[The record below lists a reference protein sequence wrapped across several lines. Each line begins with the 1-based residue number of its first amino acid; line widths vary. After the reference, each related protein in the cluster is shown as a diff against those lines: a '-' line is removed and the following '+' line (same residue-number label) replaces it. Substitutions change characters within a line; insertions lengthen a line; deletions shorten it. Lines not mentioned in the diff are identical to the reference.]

1 MIGHVNIPVRLV
13 AVARLPQ
20 PVVAAQKAAFC
31 GPRVAWRARGE
42 SAPPSGIC
50 PTAEALGDRRRAN
63 DRVRGIVAPGPR
75 NRAPAAEHR
84 MPRLP
89 IMASMRVVMPERAR
103 RGTGGM
109 QWAMIF
115 DVDGVV
121 ADTEVLNARASVM
134 MFRELYGTEVRAAD
148 FRPFVGT
155 GDERYVEGVA
165 EQYGVQIDTRA
176 AVERRKDNFFT
187 LLRDEPLPAMPGVI
201 ELVQAACRADDAKVA
216 IATSGNKDKQFP
228 VIEGT
233 GLRLD
238 WFDAVITGDD
248 VTRKKPDPQIY
259 LVTADRL
266 GITPALC
273 VVFEDAPAGVASA
286 RAAGMKCVALT
297 SSVEAQKLEEAHLV
311 VDSLAGISLDQMRG
325 LAVS

>member
-1 MIGHVNIPVRLV
+1 M
-13 AVARLPQ
+13 
-20 PVVAAQKAAFC
+20 
-31 GPRVAWRARGE
+31 
-42 SAPPSGIC
+42 
-50 PTAEALGDRRRAN
+50 
-63 DRVRGIVAPGPR
+63 RGIVAPGP
-75 NRAPAAEHR
+75 AKAAQAAAHR
-84 MPRLP
+84 IARLRV
-89 IMASMRVVMPERAR
+89 MASTMVVIPERAR
-103 RGTGGM
+103 RQTGRM
-109 QWAMIF
+109 QWAVIF

-134 MFRELYGTEVRAAD
+134 MFRELYGTEVQAAD

-165 EQYGVQIDTRA
+165 EKYGVSIDTAA
-176 AVERRKDNFFT
+176 AVERRKENFFR

-201 ELVQAACRADDAKVA
+201 ELVRAACRAEDAKVA

-233 GLRLD
+233 GLRLE

-266 GITPALC
+266 GIAPALC

-286 RAAGMKCVALT
+286 RAAGMKCVAVT
-297 SSVEAQKLEEAHLV
+297 SSVEAQNLREADLV
-311 VDSLAGISLDQMRG
+311 VDSLAGISLGQLRE
-325 LAVS
+325 LVVS